1 MAERGGR
8 PSLDAVRAAQVDGS
22 LALSGLGPG
31 AVAERAALL
40 RATTAVAPD
49 APLTAA
55 ALLAWHR
62 EATGGGAFRVT
73 ERDRAGGPP
82 PAPPDRIP
90 GRVAILEEWMAAPSA
105 RELKASQQGALALA
119 RVIEMLPFDDG
130 NGRVAR
136 LAAAHVM
143 VRAGARPPVLVGDD
157 APRLAHALQAA
168 FQLHTEPLSALLDE
182 AAERALDVL
191 IREASGNP

>member
-1 MAERGGR
+1 M
-8 PSLDAVRAAQVDGS
+8 RAAQVEGS
-22 LALSGLGPG
+22 LALSGFAPG
-31 AVAERAALL
+31 AAAERAGLL
-40 RATTAVAPD
+40 KATAAVAAD
-49 APLTAA
+49 APLSAA

-73 ERDRAGGPP
+73 ARERAGGPP
-82 PAPPDRIP
+82 PAPPERIP

-119 RVIEMLPFDDG
+119 RVIEMMPFDDG

-143 VRAGARPPVLVGDD
+143 VRAGARPPILVAEDG
-157 APRLAHALQAA
+157 ARLAHALQAA

-191 IREASGNP
+191 IREASGPA